1 MENCVEISTYDVQ
14 DTLDMLWKDSDG
26 EDLFENCD
34 FDENSVANED
44 SNVATGVE
52 SGVCLSKE
60 DDKFDLEVS
69 CNKSESDDV
78 EEGGNYPKTK
88 EQAASTCVVDGKRV
102 MWNTLF
108 LKTLLWLRSEM
119 LDESHFKPAGWLVTH
134 QATL

>member
-1 MENCVEISTYDVQ
+1 MSATLLCNTCHIRHLLNVENGVEMSTYDVQ

-44 SNVATGVE
+44 GNVATGVE

-69 CNKSESDDV
+69 SNKVKLMMLRKV
-78 EEGGNYPKTK
+78 EITQKQK
-88 EQAASTCVVDGKRV
+88 SKQ
-102 MWNTLF
+102 
-108 LKTLLWLRSEM
+108 
-119 LDESHFKPAGWLVTH
+119 PALVWWTEKGSCGIH
-134 QATL
+134 YF